1 LLVLALTH
9 SPAQAGIIAAL
20 QVFPYV
26 VLSLPAGVLADHWD
40 RKKLMIICDTLRVI
54 VYGSIPL
61 TYLFGQITLVQLYL
75 VALLGGTAFVF
86 FNIAQVASL
95 PRVVSLKHVS
105 QANGVNAATESGAQL
120 LGPGVGG
127 FIIGIARTTLPGAVL
142 AYLIDSCSYIVS
154 VISLLGIRAPF
165 QERDT
170 LKAEVALPIL
180 IADGLRFVWQQR
192 MLRLICLL
200 TFFIYFFVAPAYL
213 TVIVVGSGPL
223 HMNAQ
228 TLGLILSTGSAG
240 GIAGSLLA
248 PWIAT
253 RIRYG
258 LLILATV
265 FAQVLALFL
274 LALSTTPILLIASY
288 ALLSLSMPIQTVT
301 LISYRLSV
309 TPDALQGRVNSIA
322 RLFIFG
328 GNSLGLAV
336 NGWLLGFIG
345 PFNDL
350 WLMMT
355 CMGVCAIAFSFTAV
369 RRA

>member
-1 LLVLALTH
+1 M
-9 SPAQAGIIAAL
+9 S
-20 QVFPYV
+20 
-26 VLSLPAGVLADHWD
+26 
-40 RKKLMIICDTLRVI
+40 
-54 VYGSIPL
+54 
-61 TYLFGQITLVQLYL
+61 
-75 VALLGGTAFVF
+75 
-86 FNIAQVASL
+86 
-95 PRVVSLKHVS
+95 
-105 QANGVNAATESGAQL
+105 
-120 LGPGVGG
+120 
-127 FIIGIARTTLPGAVL
+127 
-142 AYLIDSCSYIVS
+142 
-154 VISLLGIRAPF
+154 
-165 QERDT
+165 
-170 LKAEVALPIL
+170 
-180 IADGLRFVWQQR
+180 
-192 MLRLICLL
+192 
-200 TFFIYFFVAPAYL
+200 
-213 TVIVVGSGPL
+213 
-223 HMNAQ
+223 AQ

-265 FAQVLALFL
+265 FAQVLALLL
-274 LALSTTPILLIASY
+274 LALSTTTILLIAGY

-328 GNSLGLAV
+328 GNSFGLAV

-355 CMGVCAIAFSFTAV
+355 CTGVCVIAFSFTAV